1 MSAEDR
7 QSVEY
12 FLQWIQQGGLKDWIQ
27 HFLDQGD
34 EVKLRQI
41 KDMYDKIKTV
51 FGF

>member
-7 QSVEY
+7 QAVEY
-12 FLQWIQQGGLKDWIQ
+12 FKQWIDSNGLSQWIQ

-34 EVKLRQI
+34 EVKLKQI
-41 KDMYDKIKTV
+41 KEIYDKIKAV